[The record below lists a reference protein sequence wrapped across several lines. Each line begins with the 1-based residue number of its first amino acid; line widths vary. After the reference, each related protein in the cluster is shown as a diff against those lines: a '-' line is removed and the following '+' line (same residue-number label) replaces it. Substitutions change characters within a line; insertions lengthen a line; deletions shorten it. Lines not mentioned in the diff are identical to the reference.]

1 MRNKM
6 REIKTSDITQTVAD
20 LCLEAN
26 YILGED
32 VISALKQALEVEESQ
47 EGREVISQLL
57 ENAEVARKELVPL
70 CQDCGTAI
78 VFLEIGQDV
87 HITGGALGEAIE
99 EGVRRGYSQGS
110 LRKSMV
116 KQPFSSRKN
125 TGDNT
130 PPVIH
135 TEIVPGENLKITVMT
150 KGCGAENMSQLV
162 MLNPGE
168 GQQGIVDAVVQ
179 TVSNAGGNACPP
191 IVVGL
196 GIGANV
202 EKAMLLAK
210 KALLRPVYEL
220 NVDPEIA
227 DLELETLGRVNDLG
241 IGPMGYG
248 GRITA
253 LAVHAEVMPT
263 HIGGLPVA
271 VNLQCH
277 SGRHKTKVL

>member
-1 MRNKM
+1 MM
-6 REIKTSDITQTVAD
+6 REIKTIDITQTIAE
-20 LCLEAN
+20 LCQEAN
-26 YILGED
+26 FELGED
-32 VISALKQALEVEESQ
+32 VVSALKQALEVEESR
-47 EGREVISQLL
+47 EGRDVITQLL
-57 ENAEVARKELVPL
+57 DNAEVARAEKVPL

-78 VFLEIGQDV
+78 VFLEIGQDI
-87 HITGGALGEAIE
+87 HIVGGPLNEAIE
-99 EGVRRGYSQGS
+99 EGVRQGYIKGS

-116 KQPFSSRKN
+116 NKPLSIRKN

-130 PPVIH
+130 PPIIH
-135 TEIVPGENLKITVMT
+135 TEIATGDKLKITVMT
-150 KGCGAENMSQLV
+150 KGCGAENMSRLI
-162 MLNPGE
+162 MLNPGD
-168 GQQGIVDAVVQ
+168 GLQGIVNAVIQ
-179 TVSNAGGNACPP
+179 TVSDAGGNACPP
-191 IVVGL
+191 MVVGL

-202 EKAMLLAK
+202 ENAMLLAK

-220 NVDPEIA
+220 NDDPEIA
-227 DLELETLGRVNDLG
+227 DLELEALGRVNDLG

-277 SGRHKTKVL
+277 SGRHKTKIL